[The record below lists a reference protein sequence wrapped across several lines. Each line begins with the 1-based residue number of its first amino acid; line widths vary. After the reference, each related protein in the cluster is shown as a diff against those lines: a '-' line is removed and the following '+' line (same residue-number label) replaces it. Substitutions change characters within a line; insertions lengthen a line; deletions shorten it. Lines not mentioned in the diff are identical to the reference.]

1 MNKIDTSSDK
11 VDTSNTTDNYIIKNI
26 FIEENNKEYLILI
39 GKNAKGNETII
50 KMSHQDSIWFHF
62 DKISSA
68 HIILQNYGDIIPKRY
83 LNQVAKM
90 LFEYKKNTPKNSN
103 VIYTTVKNVK
113 LTNILGSVIPK
124 NTKIITF

>member
-1 MNKIDTSSDK
+1 MNNVDTSSD
-11 VDTSNTTDNYIIKNI
+11 NYTIKNI

-62 DKISSA
+62 DNISSS
-68 HIILQNYGDIIPKRY
+68 HIILQNHGDIIPKRY

-90 LFEYKKNTPKNSN
+90 LFEYKKNTPKNLN